1 MATLLGTTTGV
12 AFGAT
17 SETGILINSFS
28 INSQSDKQEVRN
40 ASGDV
45 VLVSYYN
52 TRAEISVAGTVA
64 GTTGV
69 AAAAVGA
76 ALTLANME
84 SCGGVT
90 TGTVC
95 VNSVT
100 LTKKPDGFKELSI
113 SATRYPGI

>member
-12 AFGAT
+12 SFGA
-17 SETGILINSFS
+17 SAESGILINSLS
-28 INSQSDKQEVRN
+28 INAQSDKQEVRN

-52 TRAEISVAGTVA
+52 QRAEISVSGTIA

-69 AAAAVGA
+69 AAASVGA
-76 ALTLANME
+76 ALTLANMQ
-84 SCGGVT
+84 SVGGVT
-90 TGTVC
+90 TGAVC

-100 LTKKPDGFKELSI
+100 VSVKPDGFKELSV
-113 SATRYPGI
+113 SATRYPGV

>member
-12 AFGAT
+12 AFGAS
-17 SETGILINSFS
+17 SETGILIDSFS
-28 INSQSDKQEVRN
+28 INAQSDQQVVRDN
-40 ASGDV
+40 NGETTLIA
-45 VLVSYYN
+45 YYN
-52 TRAEISVAGTVA
+52 KRAEISVSGTIA

-69 AAAAVGA
+69 AAAAVGV
-76 ALTLANME
+76 ALTLANIE

-100 LTKKPDGFKELSI
+100 LTKKVDGLKAINI